1 MSECGSTSR
10 YWSPASR
17 PKDSATRL
25 ASPRARD
32 RQGVLGALVALAG
45 PLPEPRDAT
54 AELEMVV
61 RSGREHGLVTLATT
75 QVAVDVETRRLWGAH
90 ISFDDQPDSG
100 TRQLTLGLPRQPQLE
115 LEPVTIR
122 RQMASRPPANQPGP
136 EPVAAPSQNG
146 HPPSNGNGHQHET
159 PFELRELPPLRSIPA
174 SDQVLDEPEAE
185 LPSDDGEESREPA
198 PPANTSALSRQ
209 SALPMTDEGE
219 EAAAASAG
227 PQFKVRCFGSF
238 RVEAAEGE
246 VSG

>member
-1 MSECGSTSR
+1 
-10 YWSPASR
+10 
-17 PKDSATRL
+17 
-25 ASPRARD
+25 
-32 RQGVLGALVALAG
+32 
-45 PLPEPRDAT
+45 
-54 AELEMVV
+54 MVV

-122 RQMASRPPANQPGP
+122 RQMASRPSARQPGP
-136 EPVAAPSQNG
+136 EPVGAPPQNG
-146 HPPSNGNGHQHET
+146 VQPSNGNGHQHE
-159 PFELRELPPLRSIPA
+159 PPLGLPELPPLRSVPV
-174 SDQVLDEPEAE
+174 SDHVVDEPEAE
-185 LPSDDGEESREPA
+185 PPPDGDEDSPEPA
-198 PPANTSALSRQ
+198 PPANPSALSRQ

-219 EAAAASAG
+219 EAVAASVR
-227 PQFKVRCFGSF
+227 PLFKVRCFGSF